1 MLLPCPLG
9 FRETP
14 VTAIR
19 RLARNCA
26 AASLV
31 LVMSDPSA
39 LPWARQ
45 GAGPHVPHRLRFRG
59 RRRQGPKVTPHGSTA
74 RSLGPPPRIASRSE
88 TPRAQ
93 SHEHEPWP
101 GSCLNHAR
109 PAACEEVVNQGSSS
123 AIGGFFRDGGTA
135 ALVDNFLTCRRS
147 GVVQIR
153 QLPGQGSCSCDWAR
167 GVSDRLAI
175 RGGGPQ
181 LRAVDP

>member
-74 RSLGPPPRIASRSE
+74 RSWGPPPRIASRSE

-101 GSCLNHAR
+101 GQTWCLVDAY
-109 PAACEEVVNQGSSS
+109 PKLTSGSPRRRVRLGS
-123 AIGGFFRDGGTA
+123 AS
-135 ALVDNFLTCRRS
+135 ALVDTS
-147 GVVQIR
+147 D
-153 QLPGQGSCSCDWAR
+153 PGS
-167 GVSDRLAI
+167 
-175 RGGGPQ
+175 
-181 LRAVDP
+181 

>member
-74 RSLGPPPRIASRSE
+74 RSWGPPPRIASRSE
-88 TPRAQ
+88 TPCAQ
-93 SHEHEPWP
+93 SHEHE
-101 GSCLNHAR
+101 

-123 AIGGFFRDGGTA
+123 AIAEETADGDRAFFGA
-135 ALVDNFLTCRRS
+135 AWGAS
-147 GVVQIR
+147 SIQ
-153 QLPGQGSCSCDWAR
+153 
-167 GVSDRLAI
+167 
-175 RGGGPQ
+175 
-181 LRAVDP
+181 